1 MTTARQ
7 VTVAEFGEALR
18 PLFDADPIRNSLPMG
33 IVDIMIRS
41 PGHYPG
47 AVTWL
52 AEDDL
57 GVAVAG
63 VLRTPPFPAVAIGQ
77 PTALA
82 AVADAMYEGAA
93 DVPGVNGL
101 EPAAHAFASAWCG
114 RSGMTPQ
121 VAMQTTLHVLDA
133 VQEVPQPPG
142 AARDAGPDERE
153 LLVHWFEEFAAE
165 AGVGGTRDQH
175 LRSLQ
180 AAMGAEAGALL
191 WDDADP
197 VSFSLARWTS
207 PAHARIGPVYTPPG
221 HRRHGYAT
229 ALVAHQ
235 TRRLLDAGAEACLL
249 YTDQANPTS
258 NAIYGRIGYRPVAA
272 AVELEFASDEAP
284 LGSSLRRH

>member
-1 MTTARQ
+1 MTTVRQ
-7 VTVAEFGEALR
+7 VTVAEFGDALR

-33 IVDIMIRS
+33 IVDIMLRT
-41 PGHYPG
+41 PETYPG

-52 AEDDL
+52 AEDRD

-63 VLRTPPFPAVAIGQ
+63 ALRTPPFPAIAIGE
-77 PTALA
+77 PAALT
-82 AVADAMYEGAA
+82 AVAAAMHEALA

-101 EPAAHAFASAWCG
+101 EPAAHAFAGAWCA
-114 RSGMTPQ
+114 RSGTTPK
-121 VAMQTTLHVLDA
+121 VAMRTTLHALDA
-133 VQEVPQPPG
+133 VQDVPEPPG
-142 AARDAGPDERE
+142 AVRDAEPDDRE
-153 LLVHWFEEFAAE
+153 LLVNWFEEFAAE

-175 LRSLQ
+175 LRSLE

-191 WDDADP
+191 WDDGGP

-235 TRRLLDAGAEACLL
+235 TRRLLDAGAEVCLL
-249 YTDQANPTS
+249 FTDQANPTS
-258 NAIYGRIGYRPVAA
+258 NAIYARIGYRPVCN
-272 AVELEFASDEAP
+272 AVEIEFASE
-284 LGSSLRRH
+284 